1 MQQSTLAITYA
12 QPLPD
17 QGDLLM
23 IEQEEWGK
31 NTGVVTTAEMMRYV
45 SAWVYNQLYRAS
57 TDCGVVDGQ
66 LTCTINIYP
75 RMPQLVYQLHTSWG
89 NLSGPRGGMT
99 TVEEILNFTLTTEER
114 PRYPVHSISAAHWL
128 AECYDV
134 SGAVVTPPALTIDGD
149 AIVITEPVYGS
160 VQVRYRTERYSH
172 TLSIPRRE
180 DALEEFFSAAV
191 YALYSGG
198 LTWIEID
205 LPNSFDEA
213 NATERCG
220 LSGSGSVTWPEDDPR
235 PIADNPYRRK
245 TVVDYCSQTIIS
257 DEIS

>member
-1 MQQSTLAITYA
+1 MPEVLTLSYST
-12 QPLPD
+12 PSVD
-17 QGDLLM
+17 GGDLLM

-31 NTGVVTTAEMMRYV
+31 NTGVVTSAEMLRYV

-57 TDCGVVDGQ
+57 TDCGMVDGQ
-66 LTCTINIYP
+66 LRCQVNVYP
-75 RMPQLVYQLHTSWG
+75 RVPGLSYQLHTSWG
-89 NLSGPRGGMT
+89 SLSGPRGGT
-99 TVEEILNFTLTTEER
+99 TAVEEILNFTLSTEER
-114 PRYPVHSISAAHWL
+114 VKYPCLEILDVDWM
-128 AECYDV
+128 AECYDA
-134 SGAVVTPPALTIDGD
+134 SGAVVTPPPLTIDGN
-149 AIVITEPVYGS
+149 AIVITAPVYGS

-213 NATERCG
+213 TATERCG

-245 TVVDYCSQTIIS
+245 TVVDYCSQEIIS
-257 DEIS
+257 DTIT